1 MTKQELISKYG
12 GTTKDWRKV
21 GKAWVYKNVV
31 IPADSTAQFLGEAII
46 EGGTIRGG
54 TIWGG
59 TIEGG
64 TIWGGTISGGTIR
77 GGTIWGG
84 TIEGGTIWG
93 GTIKGGTIDRTP
105 SVVLSRYEITPTK
118 PGYMQ
123 VGCEVQTY
131 EDWLSK
137 GSAIAAQHTKED
149 AEWFERVAKPML
161 PALIEDAK
169 DLFKGQEVSK

>member
-1 MTKQELISKYG
+1 MTKKELISKYG

-21 GKAWVYKNVV
+21 GEAWVYKNAV
-31 IPADSTAQFLGEAII
+31 IPTGSTAQFLGAAII
-46 EGGTIRGG
+46 NGGTINGG
-54 TIWGG
+54 TINGGIINGG
-59 TIEGG
+59 TIKGG
-64 TIWGGTISGGTIR
+64 TINGGTINGGTIN
-77 GGTIWGG
+77 
-84 TIEGGTIWG
+84 G

-118 PGYMQ
+118 PGYMK
-123 VGCEVQTY
+123 VGCEVRTY
-131 EDWLSK
+131 EDWLSQ
-137 GSAIAAQHTKED
+137 GSEIAAQDSEED

>member
-1 MTKQELISKYG
+1 MTKKELISKYG

-59 TIEGG
+59 DIMGG
-64 TIWGGTISGGTIR
+64 DIR

-84 TIEGGTIWG
+84 TIWG
-93 GTIKGGTIDRTP
+93 GEWKNP
-105 SVVLSRYEITPTK
+105 PLFLSGSKFTLCNAK
-118 PGYMQ
+118 PGYLQIGCKCETYAWWKKNGLALAKENNFTEAEIKEYTAYLKMFME
-123 VGCEVQTY
+123 VG
-131 EDWLSK
+131 K
-137 GSAIAAQHTKED
+137 
-149 AEWFERVAKPML
+149 
-161 PALIEDAK
+161 
-169 DLFKGQEVSK
+169 

>member
-46 EGGTIRGG
+46 E
-54 TIWGG
+54 
-59 TIEGG
+59 
-64 TIWGGTISGGTIR
+64 GGTIR

-137 GSAIAAQHTKED
+137 GSAIAAQHTKE
-149 AEWFERVAKPML
+149 
-161 PALIEDAK
+161 
-169 DLFKGQEVSK
+169 